1 MNVVLI
7 GYRCSGKSVVG
18 ETLAAKLCWKMLD
31 TDRLIEDLTCQPVE
45 KLVSLHGWSYFRKIE
60 SSIVKKVSAMDRIV
74 LSTGGGVVMDAG
86 NIDSLKR
93 NGWLIWLDCKPE
105 VLIKRMENDQ
115 ISGRV
120 RPPLNGKDPILEIKE
135 VLEFRRPFYK
145 KAADYV
151 LDTSSLSIR
160 ETTAL
165 ILKALPERA
174 KG

>member
-18 ETLAAKLCWKMLD
+18 EALAAKLCWKMLD

-93 NGWLIWLDCKPE
+93 NGWLI
-105 VLIKRMENDQ
+105 
-115 ISGRV
+115 
-120 RPPLNGKDPILEIKE
+120 
-135 VLEFRRPFYK
+135 
-145 KAADYV
+145 
-151 LDTSSLSIR
+151 
-160 ETTAL
+160 
-165 ILKALPERA
+165 
-174 KG
+174 